1 MLSENVDPKSLLY
14 NDINDINKFDLDNI
28 LYFLKHYKDNEKNK
42 FVNIGK
48 IYNKQTALDVI
59 AKYTLDN

>member
-1 MLSENVDPKSLLY
+1 MK
-14 NDINDINKFDLDNI
+14 
-28 LYFLKHYKDNEKNK
+28 KNK